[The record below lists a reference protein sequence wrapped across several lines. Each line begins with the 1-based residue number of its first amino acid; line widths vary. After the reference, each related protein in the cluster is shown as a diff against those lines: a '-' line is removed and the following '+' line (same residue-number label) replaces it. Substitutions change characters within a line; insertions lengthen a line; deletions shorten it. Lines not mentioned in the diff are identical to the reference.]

1 MNTRMQFEAMEKAIP
16 YAAELMECK
25 AVKDFKREIR
35 LNKDITNGE
44 MFSALM
50 PVFLSEKRDA
60 VFGLLGAISEK
71 TAEEIAEQPWEET
84 RKLMSS
90 PIIADMYDFFIFS
103 LRMAKNA

>member
-16 YAAELMECK
+16 YAAELMDCQ
-25 AVKDFKREIR
+25 AVKDFKKDARA
-35 LNKDITNGE
+35 NKDVTNSE
-44 MFSALM
+44 MFAALM
-50 PVFLSEKRDA
+50 PVFLTEKREA
-60 VFGLLGAISEK
+60 VFGLLGAVSGK

-84 RKLMSS
+84 RKLMDS